1 MTMTEGVTRP
11 GMRAAARAALLPLVL
26 FALPAPAQPAPD
38 SPRYNTV
45 DLQADAQREVG
56 NDTLNA
62 VLFIELNEADAAKL
76 GDTLNR
82 TTTEALAA
90 AKDFKSVRVRT
101 GNNQTYPVY
110 DRAQR
115 ITGWRGRA
123 ELRLESK
130 DFQAAAALI
139 GRLQSRMQLGQ
150 IGFSV
155 SPEVRKA
162 AEDEI
167 IGEAIKAFGAR
178 AEIVRAAL
186 GGRGYKIRRLA
197 VNTGGGFVPR
207 ALMARAGVA
216 AAEAVAAPP
225 LEGGVSQITV
235 SVSGTIEVE

>member
-1 MTMTEGVTRP
+1 
-11 GMRAAARAALLPLVL
+11 MRRHVPFIFSIALLASAAGSSV
-26 FALPAPAQPAPD
+26 AAQPEAA
-38 SPRYNTV
+38 RYNTV

-62 VLFIELNEADAAKL
+62 VLFAEMNDADAAKL
-76 GDTLNR
+76 ADSLNR
-82 TTTEALAA
+82 ATAEALVAA
-90 AKDFKSVRVRT
+90 QEFKSVRLRS

-115 ITGWRGRA
+115 LTGWRARA

-155 SPEVRKA
+155 SAEVRRA
-162 AEDEI
+162 SEDEI
-167 IGEAIKAFGAR
+167 ISEAIKAFRAR
-178 AEIVRAAL
+178 ADIVQTSL
-186 GGRGYKIRRLA
+186 GGRSYKILRLRI
-197 VNTGGGFVPR
+197 NTGGGFVPR
-207 ALMARAGVA
+207 PLVARAMA
-216 AAEAVAAPP
+216 QSDAVAAPP

>member
-1 MTMTEGVTRP
+1 M
-11 GMRAAARAALLPLVL
+11 
-26 FALPAPAQPAPD
+26 
-38 SPRYNTV
+38 
-45 DLQADAQREVG
+45 
-56 NDTLNA
+56 
-62 VLFIELNEADAAKL
+62 
-76 GDTLNR
+76 
-82 TTTEALAA
+82 
-90 AKDFKSVRVRT
+90 RVRT

-110 DRAQR
+110 DRGQR

-155 SPEVRKA
+155 SPEERKA
-162 AEDEI
+162 AENEI
-167 IGEAIKAFGAR
+167 MAEAIKAFRAR

-186 GGRGYKIRRLA
+186 SGRAYKIRRLA

-207 ALMARAGVA
+207 PLMARAGVA
-216 AAEAVAAPP
+216 GADAVAAPP

>member
-1 MTMTEGVTRP
+1 MKRRTTLFLSF
-11 GMRAAARAALLPLVL
+11 ALLALITRGPVL
-26 FALPAPAQPAPD
+26 AQPAPD
-38 SPRYNTV
+38 STRYNTV

-62 VLFIELNEADAAKL
+62 VLFIELSEVDAAKL

-90 AKDFKSVRVRT
+90 AKDFGPVRVRT

-167 IGEAIKAFGAR
+167 IGAAIKAFRAR
-178 AEIVRAAL
+178 ADIVRTSL

-197 VNTGGGFVPR
+197 VNTGGGFVPPR
-207 ALMARAGVA
+207 PLMARAGVA
-216 AAEAVAAPP
+216 AAEGVATPP

-235 SVSGTIEVE
+235 SVNGTIEVE